1 MILNYRKMD
10 NTIKQH
16 TYSEKY
22 NSLYDRTEY
31 FDSVG
36 KVFAFS
42 RKNKIH
48 QRIEFYKANGAFIKF
63 KEY

>member
-1 MILNYRKMD
+1 MNGKV
-10 NTIKQH
+10 KQQS
-16 TYSEKY
+16 YSEKY

-31 FDSVG
+31 FDSG
-36 KVFAFS
+36 GNVFAYS